1 MSRIKKVV
9 VLYDSARCGKT
20 SILCELADVLMQNNP
35 KAEKILRRKG
45 SRKELRSIPLNN
57 KGDHLDILF
66 AIKIPQNDS
75 SFKVVGIG
83 SAGDD
88 RDSVLRNFMFFDSV
102 WPDYNFDIV
111 FVAVREQPRKD
122 GLGDCGKSFP
132 LMQLEEIERL
142 YNLQVERP
150 FVRTGMKSGAVSPQ
164 GAKAAATTLESM
176 I

>member
-9 VLYDSARCGKT
+9 VLYDAARCGKT
-20 SILCELADVLMQNNP
+20 STLCKLADVLMQNNP
-35 KAEKILRRKG
+35 KSEKILRRKG
-45 SRKELRSIPLNN
+45 SCRELRSIPLNN
-57 KGDHLDILF
+57 KGDFLDILF
-66 AIKIPQNDS
+66 AIKIPQKDG

-132 LMQLEEIERL
+132 LMQFEEIEHL
-142 YNLQVERP
+142 YDLQVERP
-150 FVRTGMKSGAVSPQ
+150 FIRTGMKSGAVSPQ
-164 GAKAAATTLESM
+164 GVKSAATQLESM